1 MADRNALVNGSRRV
15 CLCHDGQVTS
25 KPALALTGV
34 MLVALG
40 FVGALGPFGT
50 DAYLP
55 AFPAMAEDLKVT
67 PSYIGLTLTM
77 FTLGMA
83 TGQFFLGALTDRIG
97 RKVVIV
103 GGGMLMAVASTVA
116 GFAADAGVL
125 IFLCLFMGLSASAGL
140 VGGRAVVADLTRG
153 EAAVRPFTILGMLV
167 SIGPIIGPMAGT
179 GLLALGGWRAIFFG
193 LAIFA
198 AASSVFVALAV
209 PESLA
214 RDKRH
219 TGGMGQM
226 FRTAA
231 KVLRDR
237 QYLSFA
243 ILIWFG
249 FGMLFAYISSS
260 SFIVAQNLGLP
271 PAAYAASFGI
281 NGIGIVTAGLI
292 TTRLATTVR
301 PRRLIRIGVIAQ
313 LTAFCA
319 LWGVLITDTVSPW
332 TVFPILFVMASSIG
346 FIFGPATAM
355 ALEHVRFASG
365 TALALLGS
373 IQFLAAAAAATL
385 VTVVNTNA
393 LIALAEVG
401 SVATVLVLGALIMGR
416 AKPAR
421 AETPSETPA

>member
-1 MADRNALVNGSRRV
+1 
-15 CLCHDGQVTS
+15 
-25 KPALALTGV
+25 
-34 MLVALG
+34 
-40 FVGALGPFGT
+40 
-50 DAYLP
+50 
-55 AFPAMAEDLKVT
+55 
-67 PSYIGLTLTM
+67 M

-125 IFLCLFMGLSASAGL
+125 IVLCLFMGFSASAGL

-167 SIGPIIGPMAGT
+167 SIGPIFGPLGGT
-179 GLLALGGWRAIFFG
+179 ALLAVGGWRAIFFG

-198 AASSVFVALAV
+198 AVSSLFVALAV

-219 TGGMGQM
+219 TGGLGQM

-292 TTRLATTVR
+292 TTRLATIVR

-313 LTAFCA
+313 LAAFGA
-319 LWGVLITDTVSPW
+319 LWAVLITGTVSPW
-332 TVFPILFVMASSIG
+332 TVFPILFVLASSMG

-355 ALEHVRFASG
+355 AMEHVRFASG
-365 TALALLGS
+365 TALALMGS
-373 IQFLAAAAAATL
+373 IQFLAAAVAVTIAGMVNPDSL
-385 VTVVNTNA
+385 V
-393 LIALAEVG
+393 ALAEVG
-401 SVATVLVLGALIMGR
+401 SVASVLVLVALIMGR
-416 AKPAR
+416 AR
-421 AETPSETPA
+421 AVSPPPTS